1 MKNTIPG
8 ETSIWCEVW
17 LRYEMNEQPE
27 QVVNSFFE
35 ACNTLGVEH
44 KERTITF
51 PERFIVLIKANLEGL
66 KQLML
71 LSGNLAEIRKMIT
84 PISFYTSMATWEQ
97 REWVKELEER
107 VDISKSSNTAVCLLD
122 TGVNNAHP
130 LLKSVLKD
138 SDMHTVDIAKGVDD
152 RRGHGTEMAGI
163 AIFYDLQ
170 EKLESMS
177 DIEIYHYLVS
187 VKILNNPNDNAE
199 DLYGWIT
206 RQAAWMLA
214 NIQHYCPQLWPES
227 IRALLV
233 HSAVW
238 TDIHLVD
245 FCLM

>member
-51 PERFIVLIKANLEGL
+51 PEHVIVLIKANLEGL

-97 REWVKELEER
+97 KKWVKELEER

-138 SDMHTVDIAKGVDD
+138 SDMHTVDIAK
-152 RRGHGTEMAGI
+152 
-163 AIFYDLQ
+163 
-170 EKLESMS
+170 
-177 DIEIYHYLVS
+177 
-187 VKILNNPNDNAE
+187 
-199 DLYGWIT
+199 
-206 RQAAWMLA
+206 
-214 NIQHYCPQLWPES
+214 
-227 IRALLV
+227 
-233 HSAVW
+233 
-238 TDIHLVD
+238 
-245 FCLM
+245 